1 MKTLM
6 LVTAA
11 LLVAPTVQA
20 GMKTT
25 CYHGEQTRI
34 IEVVYTG
41 EGVVPCE
48 VKYTKAEGTKT
59 LWSASNRAGFCEKKA
74 EDFIEKQRGWG
85 WECETEMSADT
96 QASMDEPVQMTDEQS
111 TESDTTQ

>member
-1 MKTLM
+1 MRTLV
-6 LVTAA
+6 LAA
-11 LLVAPTVQA
+11 AVLLAAPAVQA
-20 GMKTT
+20 DMKTT
-25 CYHGEQTRI
+25 CSSGEQTRI
-34 IEVVYTG
+34 IEVIYTG

-59 LWSASNRAGFCEKKA
+59 LWSASNRAGFCEQKA
-74 EDFIEKQRGWG
+74 DDFIEKQRGWG
-85 WECETEMSADT
+85 WECETEMSDDT